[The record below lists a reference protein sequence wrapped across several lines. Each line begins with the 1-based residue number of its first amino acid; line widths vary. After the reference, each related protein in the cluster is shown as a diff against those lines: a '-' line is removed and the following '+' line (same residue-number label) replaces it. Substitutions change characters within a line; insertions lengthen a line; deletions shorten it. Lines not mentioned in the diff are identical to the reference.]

1 MCVASRPRE
10 IRMIAS
16 RVGLS
21 SGWLPPRRDMR
32 VAAKNANTVAPVSR
46 TGLSAKLAQVIPV
59 NWLRVDIAC
68 CSLKLAGFVLTAF
81 RDSDAEPVHNDHG
94 HEKSNRRTAN
104 DGRQNRHRLSFQN
117 IQIGD
122 HTHACRYK

>member
-32 VAAKNANTVAPVSR
+32 VAAKKANTVAPVSR
-46 TGLSAKLAQVIPV
+46 TGLSAKLAQVILV
-59 NWLRVDIAC
+59 NSLRVDIAC
-68 CSLKLAGFVLTAF
+68 CSLKLAGFGLVAL
-81 RDSDAEPVHNDHG
+81 RIRDAEPVHDDHG

-104 DGRQNRHRLSFQN
+104 DCRQNRHCFGFQN

-122 HTHACRYK
+122 HAHACRYK

>member
-1 MCVASRPRE
+1 
-10 IRMIAS
+10 MIAS

-32 VAAKNANTVAPVSR
+32 VAAKKANTVAPVSR
-46 TGLSAKLAQVIPV
+46 TGLSAKLAQVMLV

-81 RDSDAEPVHNDHG
+81 GDSDAESVHNDHG

-104 DGRQNRHRLSFQN
+104 DCHQNRHCFSFQN

-122 HTHACRYK
+122 HAHARRDK